1 MCAADETFTF
11 EVRMS
16 SASSASF
23 FCDNKNIGE
32 TAQGEI
38 SECEACGYKAGG

>member
-1 MCAADETFTF
+1 MYAADETFTF

-32 TAQGEI
+32 TTRQGVGCVI
-38 SECEACGYKAGG
+38 NHPCCFL